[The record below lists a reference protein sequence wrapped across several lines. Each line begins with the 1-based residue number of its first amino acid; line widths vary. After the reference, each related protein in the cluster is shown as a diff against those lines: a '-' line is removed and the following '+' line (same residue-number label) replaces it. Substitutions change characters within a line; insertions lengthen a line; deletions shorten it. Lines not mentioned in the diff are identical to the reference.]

1 MSLIRV
7 NFIIVLLLFFLGL
20 IQDVLWPFLF
30 QWMGLLLIAD
40 LILVRLKVVKES
52 KAKETLSKLQSLN
65 AENQYGGEA

>member
-7 NFIIVLLLFFLGL
+7 NFIIVLMLFFLGL